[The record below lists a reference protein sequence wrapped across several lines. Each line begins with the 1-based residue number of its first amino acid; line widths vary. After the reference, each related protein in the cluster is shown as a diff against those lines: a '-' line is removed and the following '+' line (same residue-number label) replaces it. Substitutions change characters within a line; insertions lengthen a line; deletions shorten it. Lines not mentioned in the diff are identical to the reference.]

1 MKRIHLTIAALFVAI
16 LSVQAQSKL
25 DLNLIKETVEN
36 EKEYFNDIL
45 NVYLNDDPLI
55 RIDDLALV
63 YYGQSYLPEY
73 RGSNDSNEE
82 ELKNHMAKGENNK
95 AYAVAKKI
103 LAYNPVSLNALFYA
117 WRTSVALGHSHEE
130 SSSYVTKYLNLL
142 NMITTYG
149 DGKNSRTPFYV
160 ISPDDQDHILYRSHG
175 IYKRQPL
182 SIAHIKKI
190 IKIAKNSSHTAKN
203 STHIIHYKY
212 NMGACLSF
220 RANSGDTTDAH
231 THRHRQRPHTLHL
244 ATPGKYL
251 PAFSACSGLLR
262 GQPIHPTSRI

>member
-160 ISPDDQDHILYRSHG
+160 ISPDDQDHILYGMLDIENVKER
-175 IYKRQPL
+175 KL
-182 SIAHIKKI
+182 
-190 IKIAKNSSHTAKN
+190 
-203 STHIIHYKY
+203 
-212 NMGACLSF
+212 
-220 RANSGDTTDAH
+220 DT
-231 THRHRQRPHTLHL
+231 
-244 ATPGKYL
+244 
-251 PAFSACSGLLR
+251 
-262 GQPIHPTSRI
+262 